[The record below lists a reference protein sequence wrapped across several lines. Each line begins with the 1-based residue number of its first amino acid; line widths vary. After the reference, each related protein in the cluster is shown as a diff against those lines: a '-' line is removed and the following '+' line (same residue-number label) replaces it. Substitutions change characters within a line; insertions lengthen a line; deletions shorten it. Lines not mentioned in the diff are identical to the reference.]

1 MRQGCGNLIYNLNLK
16 LPVQTCKWGELHR
29 IHVIRVLWRHLQQG
43 AHDGLFVLA
52 TRILL
57 TVRPADANEDTLF
70 YVGTACRAIGRDDN
84 CRNGIDYK
92 GGFAR
97 VNLTSN
103 LEASHSF
110 R

>member
-1 MRQGCGNLIYNLNLK
+1 MKSELDITMSFSNNNLS
-16 LPVQTCKWGELHR
+16 T
-29 IHVIRVLWRHLQQG
+29 
-43 AHDGLFVLA
+43 GLSVLA
-52 TRILL
+52 IRILL

-70 YVGTACRAIGRDDN
+70 YVGAACRAIGRDDN

-92 GGFAR
+92 GSFAR